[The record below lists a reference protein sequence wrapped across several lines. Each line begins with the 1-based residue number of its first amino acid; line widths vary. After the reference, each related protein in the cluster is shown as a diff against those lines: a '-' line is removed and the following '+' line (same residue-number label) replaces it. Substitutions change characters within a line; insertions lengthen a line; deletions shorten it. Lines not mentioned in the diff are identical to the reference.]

1 MKFIFNR
8 RVRGRRVILVLVSR
22 PERRRLRRVAAPS
35 LGAITALY
43 ALRRLGR
50 RSGVTATEVRE
61 ALPGDEI
68 VAEPMWQSTRA
79 ITIAAPRDQV
89 WPWIVQMGFPSH
101 RAGWYTPHWLDRLT
115 FGIKQRSSDRIVPE
129 LQQLAV
135 GDRVP
140 DSEDWSVFFAVEQ
153 VEAPHALVLHSTRH
167 VIGPIKTIDFSWAF
181 VIRKVSPGTSRLL
194 IRARTT
200 YTPRRALPFVE
211 LVIGPAD
218 FVNAGAMLG
227 GIKQRVENARAGSG
241 EVETS
246 EAARAGDPH
255 RPDEGSRREGQQR
268 ERVISP
274 GEQCRGG

>member
-1 MKFIFNR
+1 MKFILNR
-8 RVRGRRVILVLVSR
+8 RVSGRRVVLVLVSR
-22 PERRRLRRVAAPS
+22 PARRRLRSVAVPS
-35 LGAITALY
+35 LAAMTALY

-50 RSGVTATEVRE
+50 RSGVTAAEATEP
-61 ALPGDEI
+61 LPGDEI
-68 VAEPMWQSTRA
+68 VADPMWQSTRA

-115 FGIKQRSSDRIVPE
+115 FGIKQRSADRIVPD

-140 DSEDWSVFFAVEQ
+140 DSDDWSVFFTVET
-153 VEAPHALVLHSTRH
+153 VEPPHALVLHSTRH

-181 VIRKVSPGTSRLL
+181 VIREASPGASRLL
-194 IRARTT
+194 IRARTS
-200 YTPRRALPFVE
+200 YTPRQALPFVE

-241 EVETS
+241 EVETN
-246 EAARAGDPH
+246 EAERLVAAGEALPTQPGLD
-255 RPDEGSRREGQQR
+255 RPE
-268 ERVISP
+268 
-274 GEQCRGG
+274 